1 MRKQQTESTLDPK
14 SLVTPYAFEIAP
26 NVLYHPLASPLKRAL
41 AITVDGLL
49 VAALAENAGWIF
61 VLMVAI
67 TVVVHKRSKALG
79 SIVKWALYAFMLAGM
94 VYALLGDGWN
104 NRNDILD
111 SNQVGTYINADS
123 AEPEALQTVAELAN
137 YLPEVISTSSCQNY
151 LCAQKRLNSLKDA
164 LNHSS
169 LSNAE
174 QARIIEELI
183 NELPLTAKQKESL
196 KLKFVPTEN
205 IQAQS
210 SVTDASIE
218 QPVEEESIVV
228 SNEESDASTTNKVD
242 WEALEDDSHFEKEQN
257 PKSSP
262 LAWLIGF
269 LNDMGLGFGW
279 AAFYFTVFT
288 AWFDGQTLGKKLLGI
303 SVIQLDGSKIT
314 LWAAFGRY
322 GGYAAGFTT
331 GLLGFMQ
338 IFWDANRQAIQDK
351 ISATV
356 VIDLRKPEIE
366 APKLQLNM
374 NALNASIDAK
384 IEEK

>member
-26 NVLYHPLASPLKRAL
+26 NVLYQPLASPFKRAL

-67 TVVVHKRSKALG
+67 TVVVHKRSKSLG

-94 VYALLGDGWN
+94 VYALLGEAWN
-104 NRNDILD
+104 TKDDI
-111 SNQVGTYINADS
+111 SGSSQVKSELVAEK
-123 AEPEALQTVAELAN
+123 AEPETLQTIAELAN
-137 YLPEVISTSSCQNY
+137 YLPEVISTSSCQDY
-151 LCAQKRLNSLKDA
+151 SCAQKRLASLKDA

-169 LSNAE
+169 LSSAE
-174 QARIIEELI
+174 QARMIEELI
-183 NELPLTAKQKESL
+183 GELPLTAKQKKDLKIEFAAAETSL
-196 KLKFVPTEN
+196 V
-205 IQAQS
+205 
-210 SVTDASIE
+210 DGSIE
-218 QPVEEESIVV
+218 LPVEEET
-228 SNEESDASTTNKVD
+228 DAVNHNVKSTNTVD
-242 WEALEDDSHFEKEQN
+242 WEELQDDSRFEKEEN
-257 PKSSP
+257 PQSSP

-331 GLLGFMQ
+331 GLLGFLQ

>member
-1 MRKQQTESTLDPK
+1 MKKQQTESTLDPK

-26 NVLYHPLASPLKRAL
+26 SVLYQPLASPLKRAL

-49 VAALAENAGWIF
+49 VAALAENAGWLF

-67 TVVVHKRSKALG
+67 TVIVHKRSQSLG

-94 VYALLGDGWN
+94 VYALIGDGWN
-104 NRNDILD
+104 NRNDISD
-111 SNQVGTYINADS
+111 TSQVGTHINVDS
-123 AEPEALQTVAELAN
+123 AEPETLQTVAELAN

-151 LCAQKRLNSLKDA
+151 LCAQQRLDSLKDA

-169 LSNAE
+169 LSSAE

-183 NELPLTAKQKESL
+183 NELPLTANQKESL
-196 KLKFVPTEN
+196 KLKFVSTEN

-210 SVTDASIE
+210 SVTDANIE
-218 QPVEEESIVV
+218 QPVEEESIIA
-228 SNEESDASTTNKVD
+228 SNDESDASTTNKVD
-242 WEALEDDSHFEKEQN
+242 WEALEDDSHFEEDQN
-257 PKSSP
+257 SQSSP
-262 LAWLIGF
+262 LAWLVGL

-338 IFWDANRQAIQDK
+338 VFWDANRQAIQDK

-356 VIDLRKPEIE
+356 VVDLRKPEIE
-366 APKLQLNM
+366 APIIQLNM
-374 NALNASIDAK
+374 NALNASVDAK
-384 IEEK
+384 SQQK

>member
-26 NVLYHPLASPLKRAL
+26 NVLYQPLASPFKRAL

-61 VLMVAI
+61 VLMVAL
-67 TVVVHKRSKALG
+67 TVVVHKRSKSLG

-94 VYALLGDGWN
+94 VYALLGNDWN
-104 NRNDILD
+104 TKDNI
-111 SNQVGTYINADS
+111 SGTSQVESQLSADK
-123 AEPEALQTVAELAN
+123 AEPETLQTIAELAN
-137 YLPEVISTSSCQNY
+137 YLPEVISASSCQDY
-151 LCAQKRLNSLKDA
+151 SCAQKRLVSLKSA
-164 LNHSS
+164 LDHSS
-169 LSNAE
+169 LSSAE
-174 QARIIEELI
+174 QTRMLEELI
-183 NELPLTAKQKESL
+183 DELPLTVKQKNNL
-196 KLKFVPTEN
+196 KIEYAAAETALGDER
-205 IQAQS
+205 
-210 SVTDASIE
+210 IE
-218 QPVEEESIVV
+218 QIVEEEADADADAV
-228 SNEESDASTTNKVD
+228 SNNPSCTNKVD
-242 WEALEDDSHFEKEQN
+242 WEELQDDSRFETEANSQ
-257 PKSSP
+257 SSP

-288 AWFDGQTLGKKLLGI
+288 AWFDGQTLGKKLFGI

-331 GLLGFMQ
+331 GLLGFLQ

>member
-26 NVLYHPLASPLKRAL
+26 NVLYQPLASPLKRAL

-61 VLMVAI
+61 VLMVAL
-67 TVVVHKRSKALG
+67 TVLVHKRSKSVG

-94 VYALLGDGWN
+94 VYALLGNDWN
-104 NRNDILD
+104 TKDDI
-111 SNQVGTYINADS
+111 SGTSQVESQLSADK
-123 AEPEALQTVAELAN
+123 AAPETIQTIAELAN
-137 YLPEVISTSSCQNY
+137 YLPEVISTSSCQDY
-151 LCAQKRLNSLKDA
+151 SCAQKRLASLKDA

-169 LSNAE
+169 LSSAE
-174 QARIIEELI
+174 QTRMLEELI
-183 NELPLTAKQKESL
+183 DELPLTDKQKKDL
-196 KLKFVPTEN
+196 KIEYTAVETAVADERIKQMVEAEIDAVSHN
-205 IQAQS
+205 AS
-210 SVTDASIE
+210 S
-218 QPVEEESIVV
+218 
-228 SNEESDASTTNKVD
+228 TNKVD
-242 WEALEDDSHFEKEQN
+242 WEELQDDSYFEEEAN
-257 PKSSP
+257 PQSSP

-331 GLLGFMQ
+331 GLLGFLQ

-366 APKLQLNM
+366 APIIQLNM
-374 NALNASIDAK
+374 NALNASVDAK

>member
-1 MRKQQTESTLDPK
+1 MKKQQTESTLDPK

-26 NVLYHPLASPLKRAL
+26 SVLYQPLASPLKRAL

-67 TVVVHKRSKALG
+67 TVVVHKRSQSLG

-94 VYALLGDGWN
+94 VYALIGDGWN
-104 NRNDILD
+104 NRNDISD
-111 SNQVGTYINADS
+111 TNQVGTHINVDS
-123 AEPEALQTVAELAN
+123 AEPETLQTVAELAN

-151 LCAQKRLNSLKDA
+151 LCAQQRLDSLKDA

-169 LSNAE
+169 LSSAE
-174 QARIIEELI
+174 QVRIIEELI
-183 NELPLTAKQKESL
+183 NELPLNANQKESL

-210 SVTDASIE
+210 SVTDANIE
-218 QPVEEESIVV
+218 QPVEEESIVA
-228 SNEESDASTTNKVD
+228 SNDESDASTTNKVD
-242 WEALEDDSHFEKEQN
+242 WEALEDGSHFEEDQN
-257 PKSSP
+257 SQSSP
-262 LAWLIGF
+262 LAWLVGL

-338 IFWDANRQAIQDK
+338 VFWDANRQAIQDK

-356 VIDLRKPEIE
+356 VVDLCKPEIE
-366 APKLQLNM
+366 APIIQLNM
-374 NALNASIDAK
+374 NALNASVDAK
-384 IEEK
+384 IEQK